1 MQVDN
6 GTNNFAVYEDA
17 VEYYGMAEV
26 TLPEIS
32 TKAEDT
38 PGAGIGGSF
47 NAPYI
52 GQTEPMSVTL
62 NFRRT
67 SKDAIRLA
75 EPRNHHLDLRTAQ
88 QYWDN
93 TAGRYK
99 MQSVKHVLIGFP
111 TKTNPGKIA
120 NASPTDGSCEL
131 SVTYFATFIDGEK
144 VLEVDVLNNIYYVN
158 GTDYAE
164 DVRKAIGK

>member
-1 MQVDN
+1 MQVDH
-6 GTNNFAVYEDA
+6 GTNTFAVYEDA

-32 TKAEDT
+32 AKNEEIS
-38 PGAGIGGSF
+38 GAGIGGGF
-47 NAPYI
+47 NAPYV
-52 GQTEPMSVTL
+52 GQTEPMSITL

-67 SKDAIRLA
+67 SKEAVRLS
-75 EPRNHHLDLRTAQ
+75 EPRNHQLDLRGAQ
-88 QYWDN
+88 QLWDN
-93 TAGRYK
+93 TAGRFK
-99 MQSVKHVLIGFP
+99 TQAVKHVVIGFP
-111 TKTNPGKIA
+111 TKTNPGKLA

-144 VLEVDVLNNIYYVN
+144 VLEVDVLSNIYYVS

-164 DVRKAIGK
+164 DVRKAVGK